1 MRSPSGGGS
10 SIVPWSAR
18 QPARPET
25 ASSSTAAS
33 TTARTHAFCT
43 WGCPMPS
50 KGGRRQQAGTEA
62 GVAGLAEALSAAA
75 AQAQAPPD
83 WNALGFAAVDLAR
96 PLQRGAETERF
107 SDLA

>member
-1 MRSPSGGGS
+1 MRSPREGGS

-33 TTARTHAFCT
+33 TTARTRAFYT

-62 GVAGLAEALSAAA
+62 GVGGLAEALSAA

-83 WNALGFAAVDLAR
+83 WNALGFAALDLAR
-96 PLQRGAETERF
+96 PPH
-107 SDLA
+107 